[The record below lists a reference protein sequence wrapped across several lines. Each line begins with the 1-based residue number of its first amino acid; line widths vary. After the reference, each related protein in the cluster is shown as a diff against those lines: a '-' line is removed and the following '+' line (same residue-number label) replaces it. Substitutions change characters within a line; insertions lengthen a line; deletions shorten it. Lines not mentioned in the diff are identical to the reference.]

1 MQNNNNESLKNEYK
15 GYSLFNDVEDLAL
28 QERNRAVIMCNIVE
42 HNTHKGQITPRGA
55 GLAMGY
61 FSKIPAE
68 QRKGVEEKFEELVKG
83 RGYARKAA

>member
-1 MQNNNNESLKNEYK
+1 MQNNNNESIKNEYK
-15 GYSLFNDVEDLAL
+15 GFSLFNDVEELTR
-28 QERNRAVIMCNIVE
+28 QERNRAVILCNIVE

>member
-1 MQNNNNESLKNEYK
+1 MQNNNNESIKNEYR
-15 GYSLFNDVEDLAL
+15 GYSLFNDVEELAL

-42 HNTHKGQITPRGA
+42 HNTHKGKITPRGA